1 MIFDFRLRVFY
12 TVAEKLSY
20 TKAAVLLNITQPAV
34 TRHINELEKQLGT
47 ALFRRQ
53 GNKISLTSAGELL
66 FQYAVKIF
74 ALYHT
79 FEIELSDLHDFQNGS
94 LQLGCSTTITQ
105 YILPRILARFRQ
117 QNPLVSVSL
126 LNGNTE
132 FIEQQLLNGKIDFG
146 IVEGSSHQ
154 SDIQYKDFVHDEIV
168 LVTSLKNSKLRQEEI
183 SMSQLLLL
191 PLVIRE
197 AGSGTLE
204 VIDEALALQGLS
216 RQQLNVEM
224 QLGSTESI
232 KQYLYN
238 SNATAFLSIHSIY
251 NELKNNTLRIVDVKG
266 LTIVRTFQFIQL
278 QGNQSSLA
286 DRFMQFCLRHYNDM

>member
-1 MIFDFRLRVFY
+1 MIFDFRIRVFY

-20 TKAAVLLNITQPAV
+20 TKAAVLLNVTQPAV

-53 GNKISLTSAGELL
+53 GNKISLTPAGDLL
-66 FQYAVKIF
+66 FQYAGKIL

-79 FEIELSDLHDFQNGS
+79 FDVELSDLQDSQNGI
-94 LQLGCSTTITQ
+94 LQLGASTTITQ
-105 YILPRILARFRQ
+105 YILPRILARFRK
-117 QNPLVSVSL
+117 QNPLVNVSL

-146 IVEGSSHQ
+146 VVEGSSHQ
-154 SDIQYKDFVHDEIV
+154 ADIQYKDFVHDEIV
-168 LVTSLKNSKLRQEEI
+168 LVTSLKNNKLRQEEI
-183 SMSQLLLL
+183 SIQQLFQQ

-197 AGSGTLE
+197 VGSGTLE
-204 VIDEALALQGLS
+204 VIEEALTRQGFS
-216 RQQLNVEM
+216 RQQFNIEM

-238 SNATAFLSIHSIY
+238 SNAVAFLSIHSIY

-278 QGNQSSLA
+278 QGNQSSLS
-286 DRFMQFCLRHYNDM
+286 DKFMQFCLRYYN